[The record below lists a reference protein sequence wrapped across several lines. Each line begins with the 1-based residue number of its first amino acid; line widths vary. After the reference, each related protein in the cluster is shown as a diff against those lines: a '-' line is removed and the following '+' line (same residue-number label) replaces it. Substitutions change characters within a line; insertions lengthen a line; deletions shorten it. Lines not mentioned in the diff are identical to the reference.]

1 MNWIKEYYKK
11 IESGEII
18 TGKKIKK
25 IYSQLISEMDN
36 KDLPYYFDEEKG
48 ERPIEFIER
57 FCKQAEGEIGKP
69 IKLELFQK
77 AYIQALFG
85 FLRRE
90 DNMRRFNETLF
101 LVGRKNGK
109 TTMLSAIALYMMIA
123 DGEGGAECYSVATKR
138 EQAAKHLSQQ

>member
-36 KDLPYYFDEEKG
+36 KDLPYYFNEEKG

-57 FCKQAEGEIGKP
+57 FMKYCVI
-69 IKLELFQK
+69 
-77 AYIQALFG
+77 
-85 FLRRE
+85 
-90 DNMRRFNETLF
+90 LF
-101 LVGRKNGK
+101 L
-109 TTMLSAIALYMMIA
+109 
-123 DGEGGAECYSVATKR
+123 
-138 EQAAKHLSQQ
+138 

>member
-48 ERPIEFIER
+48 
-57 FCKQAEGEIGKP
+57 KG
-69 IKLELFQK
+69 L
-77 AYIQALFG
+77 
-85 FLRRE
+85 
-90 DNMRRFNETLF
+90 
-101 LVGRKNGK
+101 
-109 TTMLSAIALYMMIA
+109 
-123 DGEGGAECYSVATKR
+123 
-138 EQAAKHLSQQ
+138 